1 MDDFL
6 PAALLIAGALIILVV
21 AGLMIA
27 RRVRRAKLSKLKE
40 SGAPTLSFGPR
51 PIASRRD
58 SRS

>member
-1 MDDFL
+1 MDDL
-6 PAALLIAGALIILVV
+6 LQAALLIPGALLILVV

-27 RRVRRAKLSKLKE
+27 RRVRGAELSKLKE

-51 PIASRRD
+51 PSASRRD